1 MFSLIISI
9 ISIALVVALVAA
21 TMYYGGDTL
30 NQGRT
35 EADAATV
42 VSAAQQIGGA
52 IQMHVALRGAEPATL
67 QELVD
72 NGFLTSVPSAL
83 GNAFSAD
90 FPTNTLSVVVASAET
105 CTVLNENDDSDP
117 DTTEVYGCVTAGTPA
132 VSTFTYNF

>member
-42 VSAAQQIGGA
+42 VSAAQQITGA
-52 IQMHVALRGAEPATL
+52 IQMHVALRAAEPAAL
-67 QELVD
+67 QDLVT
-72 NGFLTSVPSAL
+72 NNFLTSVPTAL
-83 GNAFSAD
+83 GNAFTFDGAAD
-90 FPTNTLSVVVASAET
+90 TLSLVVASADV
-105 CTVLNENDDSDP
+105 CTALEADGGD
-117 DTTEVYGCVTAGTPA
+117 VYGCTTTAG
-132 VSTFTYNF
+132 VNTFVYNF